1 MLGLMQLSNEPSGFM
16 SRCPSLDLSFFLVF
30 VYIPVIMTP
39 YVNKFLLR
47 TPDLGAEISF
57 HVTPIFWI
65 FDKVEY
71 SPPLFSSSTNH
82 SHLMGSI
89 SKPTILTLHGRGLK
103 LNTRDDIEQHL
114 KDIDPTIIEEIHLNG
129 NTIGVD
135 ASKALAEF
143 LSKTRVLK
151 VTPYSR

>member
-1 MLGLMQLSNEPSGFM
+1 MQLSNGPSGFM
-16 SRCPSLDLSFFLVF
+16 SRCLSLSRYHFFLCF
-30 VYIPVIMTP
+30 VYIPVITTS
-39 YVNKFLLR
+39 YANKFWGMHSKHIC
-47 TPDLGAEISF
+47 TPDLGAEILF
-57 HVTPIFWI
+57 HVTPISWI
-65 FDKVEY
+65 FDHHPC
-71 SPPLFSSSTNH
+71 SLLPQT

-103 LNTRDDIEQHL
+103 LDTRDDIEQHL
-114 KDIDPTIIEEIHLNG
+114 KDVGPAIIEEIHLNG

-151 VTPYSR
+151 VTLYSR